1 MGSPAEK
8 ASLLNSYFCE
18 QSNIDDSHASL
29 PAFVPSNTVLDNIVL
44 TDSDVE
50 DVLKLLNTNKAC
62 GPDLVNPRLLK
73 EGSEILSNH
82 LSRVFNLSLC
92 TSHFPAVWKQA
103 NVVPVFKKGEKT
115 EVSNY
120 RPISLLSCI
129 GKVFEKCVF
138 KYLHNYIVT
147 NSLISPVQSG
157 FTPND
162 SAVFQL
168 IDLYDT
174 FAKAIDDGK
183 EIRVIF
189 CDISK
194 AFDRVWHEGLLFK
207 LRRMGITGSLL
218 EWFSSYLD
226 QRHQRVVLEGSFSDF
241 KQINAGVPQGSIL
254 GPLLFLVFI
263 DDIVND
269 IGSNVK
275 LFADDTSLY
284 LIVEDPVMTA
294 DLMDL
299 DLDKIHQWANAWLV
313 KFNPHKTE
321 ELIISRKNVQINH
334 PTVSMN
340 TVEVK
345 RVEFHKHL
353 GLVFNNNCT
362 WHEHISEITSK
373 AWKRL
378 NILQTLKFQLDRKS
392 LQTMYFSFVRP
403 ILEYADIIWDNCYN
417 YEKESIE
424 KVQWEAARIVTGAT
438 KSCNRIK
445 LLEDTGWDTMEKR
458 RYKHRMITFF
468 KMVKSMAPPYLQT
481 LVPPSVHQVSQRN
494 LRNYSN
500 LTIPRSR
507 TNLYDK
513 SFIPLATREWNS
525 LPENMKVCTSLASF
539 KYLLDQNKAKVP
551 NYFYL
556 GQRKAQ
562 ILHARLRLNCSSLNA
577 DLFNNHVSDNDMC
590 SCGAH
595 ETAEHYLLY
604 CNNYMTV
611 RRETIH
617 KINVAYNVETLLKG
631 CPLYSEEVNGEIF
644 SKVHKF
650 IIESKRF

>member
-1 MGSPAEK
+1 MT
-8 ASLLNSYFCE
+8 
-18 QSNIDDSHASL
+18 
-29 PAFVPSNTVLDNIVL
+29 FVPYILNI
-44 TDSDVE
+44 
-50 DVLKLLNTNKAC
+50 NHIC
-62 GPDLVNPRLLK
+62 
-73 EGSEILSNH
+73 EG
-82 LSRVFNLSLC
+82 RFPTFPKYVWSLERI
-92 TSHFPAVWKQA
+92 T
-103 NVVPVFKKGEKT
+103 
-115 EVSNY
+115 
-120 RPISLLSCI
+120 L
-129 GKVFEKCVF
+129 

-174 FAKAIDDGK
+174 FAKAIDHGK

-226 QRHQRVVLEGSFSDF
+226 QHHQRVVLEGSFLISN
-241 KQINAGVPQGSIL
+241 KSMLVVPQGSIL
-254 GPLLFLVFI
+254 GPLLFLEFI

-284 LIVEDPVMTA
+284 LVVEDPVMTA
-294 DLMDL
+294 DMMDL

-334 PTVSMN
+334 PTVSMD

-378 NILQTLKFQLDRKS
+378 NI
-392 LQTMYFSFVRP
+392 
-403 ILEYADIIWDNCYN
+403 
-417 YEKESIE
+417 
-424 KVQWEAARIVTGAT
+424 
-438 KSCNRIK
+438 
-445 LLEDTGWDTMEKR
+445 
-458 RYKHRMITFF
+458 
-468 KMVKSMAPPYLQT
+468 
-481 LVPPSVHQVSQRN
+481 
-494 LRNYSN
+494 
-500 LTIPRSR
+500 
-507 TNLYDK
+507 
-513 SFIPLATREWNS
+513 
-525 LPENMKVCTSLASF
+525 
-539 KYLLDQNKAKVP
+539 
-551 NYFYL
+551 
-556 GQRKAQ
+556 
-562 ILHARLRLNCSSLNA
+562 
-577 DLFNNHVSDNDMC
+577 
-590 SCGAH
+590 
-595 ETAEHYLLY
+595 
-604 CNNYMTV
+604 
-611 RRETIH
+611 
-617 KINVAYNVETLLKG
+617 
-631 CPLYSEEVNGEIF
+631 
-644 SKVHKF
+644 
-650 IIESKRF
+650 